1 MLSVEIAK
9 VEVSMVL
16 IRLASRAR
24 QILRRIAGSNADA
37 REVRRAQI
45 LLWLDA
51 RTHVQEVTQR
61 VGRTRQAIYAV
72 VQRYQ
77 ARRALPVADRI
88 RDQPRPGRPATKR
101 ERTLKIIRALLTQSP
116 SRYDY
121 PEPVWTVPIL
131 RDQVQR
137 RLKCSVHAR
146 TVRRAL
152 HQLRHRF
159 KRPRYIFAQ
168 RPATWR
174 QSKGGS
180 KHA

>member
-1 MLSVEIAK
+1 MA
-9 VEVSMVL
+9 L

-24 QILRRIAGSNADA
+24 QVLRRIAGSNADA

-51 RTHVQEVTQR
+51 HLSVQEVANR
-61 VGRTRQAIYAV
+61 SRRTRQAIYAI

-77 ARRALPVADRI
+77 ARRALPVAERI
-88 RDQPRPGRPATKR
+88 RDLPRRGRPATKR
-101 ERTLKIIRALLTQSP
+101 ERTLAIIRTLMAQPP
-116 SRYDY
+116 SRYHY
-121 PEPVWTVPIL
+121 RAPVWTVPML
-131 RDQVQR
+131 RAQVQR
-137 RLKCSVHAR
+137 RLKRSVHAR

-152 HQLRHRF
+152 HQLRQRY
-159 KRPRYIFAQ
+159 KRPRYVFAQ